1 MIDAM
6 RRAWTRWLI
15 GPVMATL
22 VAATPAAAQVFKWTD
37 DRGNSHYTEGLD
49 SVPERFRASAVP
61 LGLRNK
67 PADAAASSPTAQEPA
82 TSVSGGASIKYT
94 PGQPIMV
101 DVRIN
106 GGGGAR
112 LLLDTGADRTLIS
125 PRALAAAGV
134 GLTRPIATGQMAGV
148 TGTDQVQYV
157 IVDSIEVGEAR
168 VARMPVAAYE
178 MPRAQGDG
186 LLGRDFL
193 DRFVLSIDGTRGVV
207 TLAPK

>member
-1 MIDAM
+1 MIPEM
-6 RRAWTRWLI
+6 RRAWAPWLI
-15 GPVMATL
+15 GSVMATL
-22 VAATPAAAQVFKWTD
+22 VLTGPASAQIFKWTD
-37 DRGNSHYTEGLD
+37 ERGNSYYTEGLD
-49 SVPERFRASAVP
+49 NVPERFRATAVP

-67 PADAAASSPTAQEPA
+67 PAEPA
-82 TSVSGGASIKYT
+82 ATTARETSPAASGGATIRYT
-94 PGQPIMV
+94 PGRPIMV

-106 GGGGAR
+106 GTGSAR

-157 IVDSIEVGEAR
+157 VVDSLQIDEAR

-178 MPRAQGDG
+178 MPQAQGDG

-193 DRFVLSIDGTRGVV
+193 DRFVLNIDSARGVV
-207 TLAPK
+207 TLTPK

>member
-1 MIDAM
+1 MGSAM
-6 RRAWTRWLI
+6 T
-15 GPVMATL
+15 TL
-22 VAATPAAAQVFKWTD
+22 VAVAPVSAQMFKWTD
-37 DRGNSHYTEGLD
+37 ERGNSHYTEGLD
-49 SVPERFRASAVP
+49 NIPERFRNNAVP

-67 PADAAASSPTAQEPA
+67 PADPAPTTAAGPSAGS
-82 TSVSGGASIKYT
+82 SGGATIRYT

-106 GGGGAR
+106 RSAAAR

-157 IVDSIEVGEAR
+157 VVDSLEIGEAR
-168 VARMPVAAYE
+168 VGRIPVAAYE
-178 MPRAQGDG
+178 MPNVQGDG

-193 DRFVLSIDGTRGVV
+193 DRFVLNIDSARGVV
-207 TLAPK
+207 TLTPK

>member
-1 MIDAM
+1 MILGM
-6 RRAWTRWLI
+6 RRGWARWFI
-15 GPVMATL
+15 GSILASL
-22 VAATPAAAQVFKWTD
+22 VAAGAASAQMFKWID
-37 DRGNSHYTEGLD
+37 ERGNSHYTEGLD
-49 SVPERFRASAVP
+49 TIPERFRATAVP

-67 PADAAASSPTAQEPA
+67 PAEPAATTARETSPTA
-82 TSVSGGASIKYT
+82 SGGATIRYT
-94 PGQPIMV
+94 PGRPIMV

-106 GGGGAR
+106 GSSSAR

-125 PRALAAAGV
+125 PRALTAAGV
-134 GLTRPIATGQMAGV
+134 GLTRPVATGQMAGV

-157 IVDSIEVGEAR
+157 VVDSLQIGEAR

-178 MPRAQGDG
+178 MPQAQGDG

-193 DRFVLSIDGTRGVV
+193 DRFVLNIDSARGVV